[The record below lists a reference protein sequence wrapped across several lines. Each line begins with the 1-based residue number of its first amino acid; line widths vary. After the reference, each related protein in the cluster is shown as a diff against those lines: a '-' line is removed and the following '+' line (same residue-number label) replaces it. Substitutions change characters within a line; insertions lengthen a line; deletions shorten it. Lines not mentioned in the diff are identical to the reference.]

1 MISSEFSIGSLS
13 TSKCLLLNI
22 TSLTVILFCVI
33 VPVLSEQ
40 ITSTDPKVSTDD
52 ILRTIVF
59 LFAIEVVPKDS
70 AIVITAGN
78 PSGIAATASEIQSII
93 DSSKSLPTY
102 IEYTRIAAIIIP
114 IIPDNTLDTLFILI

>member
-40 ITSTDPKVSTDD
+40 ITSTEPKVSTED
-52 ILRTIVF
+52 IFLTIVF
-59 LFAIEVVPKDS
+59 FLAIEVVPRDS
-70 AIVITAGN
+70 AIVITAGS
-78 PSGIAATASEIQSII
+78 PSGIAATAREIQSII

-102 IEYTRIAAIIIP
+102 IE
-114 IIPDNTLDTLFILI
+114 